1 MSLIEVAIPMRRGR
15 RRFHVEKGRR
25 WSVIEHLMLEA
36 VSRAPATTAEL
47 SKRSNLHRRIVVE
60 AFIRLMRAG
69 WVEIIDNP
77 SATIFRATVAGKE
90 QIKFGELR
98 GLTTIRPRM
107 MSFAYDRVTGQ
118 AFRGSE
124 FSIRARNRIL
134 KSSDADALVFLSPDP
149 RKDAED
155 LSQIYS
161 ALEGDNEVII
171 GSDSS
176 PHLPIEGYAVV
187 RVMGGVIDDV
197 SARAEQPLRSA
208 ILKAASAAATPA
220 AKTNAGTEVTGHRS
234 YRLDRTRSRRTLRS
248 ERPDT
253 WRRGAQDGL
262 LGCLVA
268 RAGARR
274 HPFDFHIGSSGRF
287 PEADTGRGGA
297 ECPGRYLVGAIR
309 RSYGQFHV
317 PHRFVDA

>member
-1 MSLIEVAIPMRRGR
+1 
-15 RRFHVEKGRR
+15 
-25 WSVIEHLMLEA
+25 
-36 VSRAPATTAEL
+36 
-47 SKRSNLHRRIVVE
+47 
-60 AFIRLMRAG
+60 
-69 WVEIIDNP
+69 
-77 SATIFRATVAGKE
+77 
-90 QIKFGELR
+90 
-98 GLTTIRPRM
+98 

-208 ILKAASAAATPA
+208 ILKAASELHGRRHRAPECRRGFGPALPPGSTPA
-220 AKTNAGTEVTGHRS
+220 SPGRQKTPA
-234 YRLDRTRSRRTLRS
+234 
-248 ERPDT
+248 T
-253 WRRGAQDGL
+253 WPNHSF
-262 LGCLVA
+262 
-268 RAGARR
+268 R
-274 HPFDFHIGSSGRF
+274 HPFLSLDRLLRLKYQPWFCER
-287 PEADTGRGGA
+287 
-297 ECPGRYLVGAIR
+297 
-309 RSYGQFHV
+309 
-317 PHRFVDA
+317 

>member
-47 SKRSNLHRRIVVE
+47 SKRSKLHRRIVVE

-98 GLTTIRPRM
+98 GLTTIRPRT

-208 ILKAASAAATPA
+208 ILKAASDIADLS
-220 AKTNAGTEVTGHRS
+220 GRTGRS
-234 YRLDRTRSRRTLRS
+234 SSTFRRCIESGR
-248 ERPDT
+248 
-253 WRRGAQDGL
+253 W
-262 LGCLVA
+262 
-268 RAGARR
+268 
-274 HPFDFHIGSSGRF
+274 GSSLT
-287 PEADTGRGGA
+287 EM
-297 ECPGRYLVGAIR
+297 LV
-309 RSYGQFHV
+309 SQTESV
-317 PHRFVDA
+317 QN